1 MFHSQNIFSCQ
12 LVLYCSGIV
21 IFRRLT
27 VTEINIGS
35 FRRQEIN
42 MDVDCHIEKHLVIF
56 SEWFIVM
63 TLLRIHRRQWTN
75 GQNKTCRIL
84 FKFFLVFAQIWD
96 FK

>member
-12 LVLYCSGIV
+12 LVLHCSGIV
-21 IFRRLT
+21 IFSRLT

-35 FRRQEIN
+35 FHRQQIN
-42 MDVDCHIEKHLVIF
+42 MDMDCHTEKHLVIF

-63 TLLRIHRRQWTN
+63 TLFKI
-75 GQNKTCRIL
+75 QNKTCIIL